1 MYNQRSRSV
10 DDGRAARPRSPERS
24 RAVRSDRVDRITPAD
39 VGRRVVVRYRLLA
52 EGRATDVLGLLEAW
66 SEGILS
72 IRRSDGSTVEVNAV
86 DIVAAKPVPPRPVT
100 RRDVRAVEAAAAL
113 GWQALETSQM
123 GGWLLRAA
131 GGFTGRANSCLPL
144 SAPGLPL
151 SQAVTLVE
159 RWYES
164 RGLIPAFQI
173 PGPLSAG
180 LDEYLDRVGWSPA
193 TRDVLVLV
201 ASVDTVA
208 AFSRADLPAVVVSPR
223 PDAAWLAAYHY
234 SGASL
239 PSGALKVLVNAE
251 TVGFGSVDQDGRCVA
266 ITRGAVS
273 DAPDGRRWL
282 GLTAVEVAPE
292 ARRRGLG
299 SHVMA
304 GVARWAWQHGATD
317 VYAQVVE
324 RNTVAHAVYRR
335 LGFTEHHR
343 YHYRGGPDLDL
354 EIAAECS

>member
-1 MYNQRSRSV
+1 M
-10 DDGRAARPRSPERS
+10 
-24 RAVRSDRVDRITPAD
+24 RSDRVNRITPAD
-39 VGRRVVVRYRLLA
+39 VGRRVVVRYRLPA
-52 EGRATDVLGLLEAW
+52 DGRATDVLGRLDAW
-66 SEGILS
+66 SDGILS
-72 IRRSDGSTVEVNAV
+72 VRRADGSTVEVNVADV
-86 DIVAAKPVPPRPVT
+86 VAAKPVPARPIT
-100 RRDVRAVEAAAAL
+100 RRDVRALEAAAAQ
-113 GWQALETSQM
+113 GWQALETSRI

-144 SAPGLPL
+144 SSPRQRL

-159 RWYES
+159 RWYGERS
-164 RGLIPAFQI
+164 LAPAFQI
-173 PGPLSAG
+173 PAPLNAG
-180 LDEYLDRVGWSPA
+180 IDEYLDTVGWPPA
-193 TRDVLVLV
+193 TDDVLVLV

-208 AFSRADLPAVVVSPR
+208 ALSRADVPPVRVASE

-234 SGASL
+234 SGTNL
-239 PSGALKVLVNAE
+239 PPSAIEVLVNAE
-251 TVGFGSVDQDGRCVA
+251 TVGFGSVDQDGRRVA

-304 GVARWAWQHGATD
+304 GVARWARRNGATD
-317 VYAQVVE
+317 AYAQVVE
-324 RNTVAHAVYRR
+324 RNTVALAMYQR

-343 YHYRGGPDLDL
+343 YHYRGGADLDR